1 MPGRTGSS
9 ASALKFRVAARESSR
24 LQPRAAAPVEPRCP
38 HVRDVRLSRRWRN
51 RRIVTF
57 VAGVA
62 IEVSKILG
70 RDFEPLMAKSL

>member
-57 VAGVA
+57 VASVS
-62 IEVSKILG
+62 IEALEDIGPGL
-70 RDFEPLMAKSL
+70 